1 MIRTLVA
8 WVLLCVIW
16 STTWMVIKIG
26 LADWPPLFFAGLRFA
41 VAFAA
46 LALLAIVQRT
56 PLPPRTDWWLI
67 AWTGFLTFGI
77 NYGSLFW
84 GEEHV
89 PSGLAAIL
97 QATIPAF
104 GMVFAHYYVPG
115 ERVTVVKG
123 AGVVLG
129 LGGVGI
135 IFADK
140 VHSADPL
147 AGWGCVAVVLG
158 ALSVSFANVF
168 IKARG
173 RHLHPTTL
181 AAGQMVFGFV
191 PLLGVSLCAERS
203 WLTLPWTPRAVLSLL
218 YLAIVGSA
226 LTFWLLYWLLRHTEV
241 TRVMMISLITPVAAV
256 ILGVTLL
263 GEDFSWRMG
272 AGAVCV
278 LLGVSLVLNPFRGV
292 MPLRA
297 ESALAE

>member
-1 MIRTLVA
+1 MMRTVGA

-16 STTWMVIKIG
+16 STTWIIIKIG
-26 LADWPPLFFAGLRFA
+26 LADWPPLFFAGLRFV

-46 LALLAIVQRT
+46 LALLALIQRT
-56 PLPPRTDWWLI
+56 PLPPSKDWFLI
-67 AWTGFLTFGI
+67 AWTGFLTFGV

-84 GEEHV
+84 GELHV
-89 PSGLAAIL
+89 ASGLAAIL

-104 GMVFAHYYVPG
+104 GMVFAHRYVPG
-115 ERVTVVKG
+115 ERITVLKG
-123 AGVVLG
+123 AGVLLG
-129 LGGVGI
+129 LGGVGV
-135 IFADK
+135 IFSDK
-140 VHSADPL
+140 FHSPDPL
-147 AGWGCVAVVLG
+147 AGWGCALVVLG

-191 PLLGVSLCAERS
+191 PLLGASLWLERNWS
-203 WLTLPWTPRAVLSLL
+203 TLPWTPRAVGSLL
-218 YLAIVGSA
+218 YLAVVGSA
-226 LTFWLLYWLLRHTEV
+226 LTFWLLYWLLRNTQV

-263 GEDFSWRMG
+263 GEEFSWRMG

-278 LLGVSLVLNPFRGV
+278 LFGVGLVLDPFRRAV
-292 MPLRA
+292 SLRA
-297 ESALAE
+297 ESVAVD